1 MHGKPPV
8 AAAEYGNQVVFEF
21 LDYSLR
27 CAEAGGSFAWC
38 SRGSG
43 DV

>member
-8 AAAEYGNQVVFEF
+8 AADKYGNQVVFEF